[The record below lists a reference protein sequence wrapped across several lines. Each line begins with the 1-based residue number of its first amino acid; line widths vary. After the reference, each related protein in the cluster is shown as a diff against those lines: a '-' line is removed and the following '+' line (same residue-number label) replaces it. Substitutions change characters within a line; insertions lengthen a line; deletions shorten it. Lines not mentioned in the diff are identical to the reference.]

1 MEAFTSSF
9 TKHNP
14 QSHPNTQF
22 ARTFVRASCFVYQ
35 GGAGGSRTRVQTRKP
50 YAFYTLIPDLV
61 FVPWQDLDHQPRPY
75 LLKFHRRIGAYADY
89 SRFYCAAGP
98 GRFGTTSPER
108 RLVQSPCN
116 RIEPVIYC
124 ASIRQREHTNCC
136 QLIFR
141 PNGLRST
148 QPSLRVLTYHFY
160 PLSNPVN
167 PF

>member
-1 MEAFTSSF
+1 MVC
-9 TKHNP
+9 
-14 QSHPNTQF
+14 
-22 ARTFVRASCFVYQ
+22 RDLYYR

-98 GRFGTTSPER
+98 RRFGTTSPER